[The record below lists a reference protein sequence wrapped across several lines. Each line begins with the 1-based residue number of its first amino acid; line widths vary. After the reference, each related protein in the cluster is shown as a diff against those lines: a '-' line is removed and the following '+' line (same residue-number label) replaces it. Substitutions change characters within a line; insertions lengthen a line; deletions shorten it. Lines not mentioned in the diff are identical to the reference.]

1 MGKKIED
8 FDLITQKMLRM
19 WEKNKTAKQIGDEL
33 GVTKNAVIGRVTR
46 ARMAGLQLN
55 RASVAR
61 KKVFE
66 WQSPVAK
73 AHMIAREPQS
83 RCEPLSIFETT
94 TQQKSKRSITLS
106 QLKSTS
112 CRYILNDDPSQAIYC
127 GAPKEKISYCCKHY
141 ALCYHAPSVGPRK
154 KRPKRKWGIEYGV
167 RGGITLSDG

>member
-1 MGKKIED
+1 MGKRIED
-8 FDLITQKMLRM
+8 FDFITQKMLRM

-46 ARMAGLQLN
+46 ARMAGLKLN

-66 WQSPVAK
+66 WPSPVAK
-73 AHMIAREPQS
+73 PHMIAREPQS

-94 TQQKSKRSITLS
+94 TQKKSKRSITLF

-112 CRYILNDDPSQAIYC
+112 CRYILNDDPYHPIYC
-127 GAPKEKISYCCKHY
+127 GALKEKISYCSEHY
-141 ALCYHAPSVGPRK
+141 SLCYQVPSVGPRK
-154 KRPKRKWGIEYGV
+154 KNPKKKSWTNYGA
-167 RGGITLSDG
+167 RGGTILLDG